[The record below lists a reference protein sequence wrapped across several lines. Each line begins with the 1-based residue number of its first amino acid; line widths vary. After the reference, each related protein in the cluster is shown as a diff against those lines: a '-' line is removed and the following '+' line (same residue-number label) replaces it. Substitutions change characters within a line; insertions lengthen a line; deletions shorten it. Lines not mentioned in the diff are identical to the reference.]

1 MPQKNTYKLSIKIQ
15 NQQSQLERTL
25 AARDKLTLGLSPDND
40 ITVFDSD
47 FPKSH
52 PLIEHNGSSCRLYIH
67 PKMKGAV
74 RYQDSTLAF
83 QDLIVQDLLPRK
95 GNFYILDFSQGR
107 KGVVDIGDTRVGFLF
122 EKAPIA
128 SSGLPTYSWGAATR
142 RALAKDL
149 LFKFLLVIF
158 IALEVMWGVHIR
170 NVELPPEEPPESAVV
185 PQRFARFMLQQEPVA
200 PPIEST
206 LANNSGQTS
215 DDAESSDDASSESN
229 TESSGTSREKAVASA
244 GLLGLIGGSGS
255 SENASAAV
263 DFLLD
268 QGLVKE
274 LDELLGTQTSLQ
286 SGRVGRNRNGGTS
299 SSSGDGLDD
308 LLDFGASGGIDDLIA
323 DDAGVQ
329 KVNLE
334 KKGDVNIETPQ
345 SMRGSEAARG
355 QRSAESV
362 MSVINSQHGR
372 VMYTYNKHLR
382 QDPNMRGKVSVDVTI
397 AANGRVTDVQVVES
411 TIQNADFVR
420 DLLTIIRQLRFPS
433 ISEGSITVNVPF
445 VFNRVN

>member
-1 MPQKNTYKLSIKIQ
+1 MPKKNTHKLTIKIQ
-15 NQQSQLERTL
+15 DQQTQLERTL
-25 AARDKLTLGLSPDND
+25 VARDKLTLGLSPEND
-40 ITVFDSD
+40 VIVFDNA

-52 PLIEHNGSSCRLYIH
+52 PLIEHNGATCRLYIH

-74 RYQDSTLAF
+74 RFQESTLAF

-95 GNFYILDFSQGR
+95 GDFFILDFSHGR
-107 KGVVDIGDTRVGFLF
+107 KGVVDVGGTRVGFMF
-122 EKAPIA
+122 EKAQITK
-128 SSGLPTYSWGAATR
+128 STLPAYTWQAATR
-142 RALAKDL
+142 KAMSKDL
-149 LFKFLLVIF
+149 LFKFLLVLF
-158 IALEVMWGVHIR
+158 LALEVMWGIHVQR
-170 NVELPPEEPPESAVV
+170 VDLPPEEPPEATAV
-185 PQRFARFMLQQEPVA
+185 PQRFARFMLQQQPAA

-206 LANNSGQTS
+206 LANASGQ
-215 DDAESSDDASSESN
+215 SSEDD
-229 TESSGTSREKAVASA
+229 ESDETLSDSESESGGTSKEKAVASA

-255 SENASAAV
+255 SDNASAAV

-286 SGRVGRNRNGGTS
+286 SGRVGRNRNGSNGS
-299 SSSGDGLDD
+299 ESGGLDD

-334 KKGDVNIETPQ
+334 KKGNVNIETPQ
-345 SMRGSEAARG
+345 SMRGSETARG
-355 QRSAESV
+355 QRSSESV

-382 QDPNMRGKVSVDVTI
+382 QDPNLRGKVSVDVTI

-420 DLLTIIRQLRFPS
+420 DLLTIVRQLRFPS

-445 VFNRVN
+445 VFNRVQ